1 MRIEQRLLELNKC
14 KLRKR
19 NGAFNTRNSL
29 LRRRLLALK
38 LRLRREE
45 CVILSL
51 RRITRLIS

>member
-1 MRIEQRLLELNKC
+1 MRIEQRLLELSKC

-19 NGAFNTRNSL
+19 NGACNTRNSL

-38 LRLRREE
+38 LRLRREK

-51 RRITRLIS
+51 RRITKLTS